1 MRVRSFFIA
10 CMSVAA
16 VIALIVAGKLVLMSW
31 SAYTAQ
37 AAASEAVGMA
47 AKLMKIS
54 EGLANERGPYSVA
67 VAADQPAGDKDREL
81 FRGLRADTDRA
92 LAAAGEAAKQAAL
105 VGAHG
110 YVGTLAKV
118 ATELKAARDQ
128 ADAEVAKP
136 KKDRD
141 LGIILVLAKSF
152 QALYT
157 QIDALIDAV
166 DVAATQANGAL
177 AGYADIARMGWS
189 LRDYAGRRGTL
200 YFSSIASGA
209 PMSAITLEQIA
220 EHKGHIEQM
229 WTAIHAGLQRLSNP
243 PALAK
248 AVETAQAKYFNDN
261 APIYE
266 KVVAAGR
273 GDGKYPFDI
282 PEYRRLH
289 VPGLNSLLLVRD
301 GAFQAA
307 DELIAGQR
315 AAALSELT
323 VALGALLLIAIAI
336 AGVVIV
342 FTRRIVTPL
351 VAMTGAITR
360 IAGNDLAAEVPARG
374 RGDEIGAMATALET
388 LRLNAIKAGELAS
401 ESAAQQQ
408 SRQARAEHIA
418 TITGGFDEATAA
430 LIEEVQSAARSM
442 SAQAESTAQIAHSV
456 ESRTVTVAAAAEQA
470 SANVQTVAAA
480 TEELSASILEIG
492 RRVEQSAAIAGKA
505 ETIATQASQ
514 EIGGLAA
521 ASDKIGEVVSL
532 IQDIASQTNLL
543 ALNATIE
550 AARAGDAGKG
560 FAVVANEVKALAN
573 QTAKATEEIASQI
586 GKIQGETAAA
596 VDRVKSIVA
605 TIGDINRLSGEVS
618 EAVEQQNAATSEIA
632 RNVQQAAEGTR
643 LVTTQIADVSAEMGQ
658 SGAAA
663 RSMQDTVGALT
674 AKAETLT
681 AQISG
686 FLKEVRAA

>member
-1 MRVRSFFIA
+1 MANLMSKIDIPLANGPGCGKLQPLQPFLPTARVERCRARHPPRRNSHQPVVPEMRVRSFFIA

-152 QALYT
+152 QALY
-157 QIDALIDAV
+157 
-166 DVAATQANGAL
+166 
-177 AGYADIARMGWS
+177 
-189 LRDYAGRRGTL
+189 
-200 YFSSIASGA
+200 
-209 PMSAITLEQIA
+209 
-220 EHKGHIEQM
+220 
-229 WTAIHAGLQRLSNP
+229 
-243 PALAK
+243 
-248 AVETAQAKYFNDN
+248 

-351 VAMTGAITR
+351 V
-360 IAGNDLAAEVPARG
+360 
-374 RGDEIGAMATALET
+374 
-388 LRLNAIKAGELAS
+388 
-401 ESAAQQQ
+401 
-408 SRQARAEHIA
+408 
-418 TITGGFDEATAA
+418 
-430 LIEEVQSAARSM
+430 
-442 SAQAESTAQIAHSV
+442 
-456 ESRTVTVAAAAEQA
+456 
-470 SANVQTVAAA
+470 
-480 TEELSASILEIG
+480 
-492 RRVEQSAAIAGKA
+492 
-505 ETIATQASQ
+505 
-514 EIGGLAA
+514 
-521 ASDKIGEVVSL
+521 
-532 IQDIASQTNLL
+532 
-543 ALNATIE
+543 
-550 AARAGDAGKG
+550 
-560 FAVVANEVKALAN
+560 
-573 QTAKATEEIASQI
+573 
-586 GKIQGETAAA
+586 
-596 VDRVKSIVA
+596 
-605 TIGDINRLSGEVS
+605 
-618 EAVEQQNAATSEIA
+618 
-632 RNVQQAAEGTR
+632 
-643 LVTTQIADVSAEMGQ
+643 
-658 SGAAA
+658 
-663 RSMQDTVGALT
+663 
-674 AKAETLT
+674 
-681 AQISG
+681 
-686 FLKEVRAA
+686 